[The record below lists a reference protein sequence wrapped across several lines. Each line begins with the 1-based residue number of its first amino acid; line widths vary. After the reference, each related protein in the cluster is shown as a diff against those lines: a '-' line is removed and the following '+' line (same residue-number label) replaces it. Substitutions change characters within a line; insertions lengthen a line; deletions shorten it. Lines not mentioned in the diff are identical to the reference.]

1 MYCRRLRYCGL
12 AGIVGTASTPSTVHV
27 LQAPQVLQV
36 HHRYCKKARCRA
48 MPPETARL
56 DPFEAISDQLP
67 WSFWPLWGSVC
78 LNQLG
83 HCFQPLPLVDNTSL
97 YDKVLVCTTTYSS
110 VLQSTSL
117 CYKVLVCIS
126 LYYKVLVCTTRY

>member
-1 MYCRRLRYCGL
+1 MYCRHLRYCGH
-12 AGIVGTASTPSTVHV
+12 AGTDCGYCKYAKYCACTASTSGTASTP
-27 LQAPQVLQV
+27 QVLQKGPIP
-36 HHRYCKKARCRA
+36 C
-48 MPPETARL
+48 ETARL
-56 DPFEAISDQLP
+56 DPFGAISDQLA